1 MKFTINSSE
10 LSKALDR
17 VIKFVPG
24 KPLMPI
30 LANIK
35 LVTYGTD
42 TILISAFDLSNG
54 IELKLLSEIL
64 DDGDICVPAQSFAA
78 IVKGM
83 AGQLII
89 EVVDTIMTISNLSG
103 SCEIQ
108 CQDAVDYPDFTGEEL
123 DKSISCEMDISTFAQ
138 AIKLGGSSVSTDET
152 KSVLQGVN
160 IIAADGLLTVAST
173 DGHTLKVCK
182 SKIDESI
189 NIPPSTIPLKP
200 LASVSGEGK
209 MTLSIDEATCQ
220 IDSDGSTLT
229 CRPFAGKYPDYQL
242 LLPTTFTRTTT
253 IDRSQLIDALNL
265 MASVGSENSLV
276 KFVFENDNLIVMSA
290 REGIKGQRS
299 IDCKMSGHDFENY
312 EELEGQLFVIAFN
325 LKYLLS
331 TLKVIPT
338 QKVLIQMNAAL
349 QPVIIEPV
357 DSDLDLLCLIMPV
370 AVRE

>member
-17 VIKFVPG
+17 VIKFVPN
-24 KPLMPI
+24 KPSMPI
-30 LANIK
+30 LANIR
-35 LVTYGTD
+35 LAATERD

-54 IELKLLSEIL
+54 IQLELQSEVL
-64 DDGDICVPAQSFAA
+64 DIGDICVPAQSFAA

-89 EVVDTIMTISNLSG
+89 DIIGTNMTIANLSS

-108 CQDAVDYPDFTGEEL
+108 CQNAIEYPDFTGEEL
-123 DKSISCEMDISTFAQ
+123 DKSISCEIDISTFAH
-138 AIKLGGSSVSTDET
+138 AIKLGGSSVSTDES
-152 KSVLQGVN
+152 KSILQGVN
-160 IIAADGLLTVAST
+160 IVAIDGLLTVAST

-189 NIPPSTIPLKP
+189 NIPPSTIPIKP

-209 MTLSIDEATCQ
+209 MTLSIDESTCE
-220 IDSDGSTLT
+220 IESDGSTLT
-229 CRPFAGKYPDYQL
+229 CRPYAGKYPDYQL
-242 LLPTTFTRTTT
+242 LLPVTFTRTAT

-276 KFVFENDNLIVMSA
+276 KFVFENDTLVVMSA
-290 REGIKGQRS
+290 REGIKGQRK

-325 LKYLLS
+325 LKYMLS
-331 TLKVIPT
+331 TLKIVPT
-338 QKVLIQMNAAL
+338 QKILIQMNDAL
-349 QPVIIEPV
+349 QPVIIKPV
-357 DSDLDLLCLIMPV
+357 DSDIDLLCLVMPV

>member
-1 MKFTINSSE
+1 
-10 LSKALDR
+10 
-17 VIKFVPG
+17 
-24 KPLMPI
+24 
-30 LANIK
+30 
-35 LVTYGTD
+35 
-42 TILISAFDLSNG
+42 
-54 IELKLLSEIL
+54 
-64 DDGDICVPAQSFAA
+64 
-78 IVKGM
+78 M

-89 EVVDTIMTISNLSG
+89 EVVDTTMTISNLSG

-108 CQDAVDYPDFTGEEL
+108 CVDAVDYPDFTGEEL

-138 AIKLGGSSVSTDET
+138 AIKLGGSSVSTDES

-160 IIAADGLLTVAST
+160 IVAADGQLTVAST

-209 MTLSIDEATCQ
+209 MTISIDESTCE
-220 IDSDGSTLT
+220 IESDGSTLT

-242 LLPTTFTRTTT
+242 LLPTTFTRTAT

-276 KFVFENDNLIVMSA
+276 KFVFENDTLMVMSA

-299 IDCKMSGHDFENY
+299 IDCKMSG
-312 EELEGQLFVIAFN
+312 QPIVIGFN

-338 QKVLIQMNAAL
+338 QKVLIRTNEAL
-349 QPVIIEPV
+349 QPVVIKPV
-357 DSDLDLLCLIMPV
+357 DSDIDLLCLIMPV

>member
-30 LANIK
+30 LANIRIAA
-35 LVTYGTD
+35 TDRD

-54 IELKLLSEIL
+54 IQLELQSEVL
-64 DDGDICVPAQSFAA
+64 DIGDICVPAQSFAA

-89 EVVDTIMTISNLSG
+89 EVIDTTMTISNLSG

-108 CQDAVDYPDFTGEEL
+108 CQDAIDYPDFTGEEL

-138 AIKLGGSSVSTDET
+138 AIKLGGSSVSTDES
-152 KSVLQGVN
+152 KSVLQGFN
-160 IIAADGLLTVAST
+160 IVASAGLLTVAST

-182 SKIDESI
+182 SNIDESI
-189 NIPPSTIPLKP
+189 NIPSSIIPLKP
-200 LASVSGEGK
+200 LSSISGEGK
-209 MTLSIDEATCQ
+209 MTLSIDESTCE
-220 IDSDGSTLT
+220 IESDGSTLT
-229 CRPFAGKYPDYQL
+229 CRPYAGKYPDYQL
-242 LLPTTFTRTTT
+242 LLPTAFTRTAT
-253 IDRSQLIDALNL
+253 IDRAQLIDALNL

-276 KFVFENDNLIVMSA
+276 KCVIENDTLMVLSA

-299 IDCKMSGHDFENY
+299 IDCKMSG
-312 EELEGQLFVIAFN
+312 QSIAIGFN

-338 QKVLIQMNAAL
+338 QKVLIQMNEAL
-349 QPVIIEPV
+349 QPVVVKPV
-357 DSDLDLLCLIMPV
+357 DSDVDLLCLIMPV
-370 AVRE
+370 QIRE

>member
-30 LANIK
+30 LANIR
-35 LVTYGTD
+35 LVATERD
-42 TILISAFDLSNG
+42 TILVSAFDLSNG
-54 IELKLLSEIL
+54 IQLELQSEVL
-64 DDGDICVPAQSFAA
+64 DIGDICVPAQSFAA

-89 EVVDTIMTISNLSG
+89 EVVDTLLMTISNLSG

-108 CQDAVDYPDFTGEEL
+108 CVDAVDYPDFTGEEL

-160 IIAADGLLTVAST
+160 IVASAGLLTVASS

-189 NIPPSTIPLKP
+189 NIPSSIIPLKP
-200 LASVSGEGK
+200 LASVTGEGK
-209 MTLSIDEATCQ
+209 MTLSIDETTCE
-220 IDSDGSTLT
+220 IETDGSTLT
-229 CRPFAGKYPDYQL
+229 CRPYAGKYPDYQL
-242 LLPTTFTRTTT
+242 LLPTTFTRTVT
-253 IDRSQLIDALNL
+253 INRSQLIDALNL

-299 IDCKMSGHDFENY
+299 IDCKMSG
-312 EELEGQLFVIAFN
+312 QSIAIGFN

-338 QKVLIQMNAAL
+338 QKVLIQMNEAL
-349 QPVIIEPV
+349 QPVVVKPV
-357 DSDLDLLCLIMPV
+357 DGDVDLLCLIMPV